1 MTIRTLIVDDEE
13 WARRRVTA
21 LLRPFPDVEVVRE
34 CSGGAE
40 AVEAINELAPDLVF
54 LDVQMPDFDGFD
66 VLQSIRPQRT
76 PLIVFTTAYDEYA
89 VRAFEAHALDYLL
102 KPFDE
107 ERLAM
112 ALARAREELAKPHIV
127 TERLAALS
135 QSLLR
140 QQRYLRRLVV
150 KSGSRVLF
158 ISVGDVDWF
167 EAAANYV
174 ALHVAAQEY
183 LIRDTVAALE
193 RKLDPDQ
200 FVRIHRSTIVNLDR
214 VRQLSPWAN
223 GEQALTLKDGTSLAV
238 GRAFRS
244 RLERFLKNA
253 VGES

>member
-1 MTIRTLIVDDEE
+1 MTVRTLIVDDEE
-13 WARRRVTA
+13 WSRRRVAA
-21 LLRPFPDVEVVRE
+21 LLRPFPEVEVVRE
-34 CSGGAE
+34 CASGAE
-40 AVEAINELAPDLVF
+40 AVDAINELAPDLVF

-66 VLQSIRPQRT
+66 VLQSVASGRM

-107 ERLAM
+107 DRLGM
-112 ALARAREELAKPHIV
+112 ALARARQELAKPHVV

-135 QSLLR
+135 RSLPR
-140 QQRYLRRLVV
+140 DHKYLRRLVV

-158 ISVGDVDWF
+158 LPVSDVDWF
-167 EAAANYV
+167 EAAGNYV
-174 ALHVAAQEY
+174 ALHVGGQEH

-200 FVRIHRSTIVNLDR
+200 FVRVHRSTIVNLDR
-214 VRQLSPWAN
+214 VRELSPWA
-223 GEQALTLKDGTSLAV
+223 GGDQALTLKDSTSLRV

-244 RLERFLKNA
+244 RLERFLRNT
-253 VGES
+253 VG